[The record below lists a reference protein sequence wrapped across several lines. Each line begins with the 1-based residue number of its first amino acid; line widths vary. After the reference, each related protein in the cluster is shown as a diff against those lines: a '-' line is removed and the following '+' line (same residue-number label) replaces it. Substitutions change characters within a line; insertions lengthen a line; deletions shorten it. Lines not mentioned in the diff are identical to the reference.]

1 MTRLNARVQKVLC
14 FQLLVPT
21 YNCKLCIEWDSC
33 ELGCEKLRKLIC
45 KLCTLHGGTSLKNNR
60 SFCTLET
67 FENVVERVLVQQCFF
82 ELSSTKSR

>member
-1 MTRLNARVQKVLC
+1 MQIMYFAWWYKFKEQ
-14 FQLLVPT
+14 
-21 YNCKLCIEWDSC
+21 
-33 ELGCEKLRKLIC
+33 
-45 KLCTLHGGTSLKNNR
+45 R